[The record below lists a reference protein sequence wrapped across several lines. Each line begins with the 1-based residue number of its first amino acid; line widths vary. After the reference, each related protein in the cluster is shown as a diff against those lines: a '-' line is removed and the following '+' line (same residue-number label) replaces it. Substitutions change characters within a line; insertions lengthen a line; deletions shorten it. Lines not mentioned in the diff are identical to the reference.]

1 MDIFITLMDGIKA
14 TKKIR
19 KFEKLNNFD
28 RTPIIIITGNYTKF
42 DRLKSVKL
50 EYDDFLYKP
59 LHKDIIL

>member
-1 MDIFITLMDGIKA
+1 MELKLL
-14 TKKIR
+14 KKLE

-50 EYDDFLYKP
+50 EYDDFLCKP
-59 LHKDIIL
+59 LDKDIIL